1 MQVPVL
7 PLRPL
12 WHLGA
17 LHPFEQ
23 LLTVLLAFGPFLVL
37 GIVVWRR
44 RKADAAEERSAAVR
58 DAGSEEPEDASRT
71 ARLD

>member
-44 RKADAAEERSAAVR
+44 RKADAAEERSARCVTQVPRRRKTPHA
-58 DAGSEEPEDASRT
+58 PL
-71 ARLD
+71 RLD